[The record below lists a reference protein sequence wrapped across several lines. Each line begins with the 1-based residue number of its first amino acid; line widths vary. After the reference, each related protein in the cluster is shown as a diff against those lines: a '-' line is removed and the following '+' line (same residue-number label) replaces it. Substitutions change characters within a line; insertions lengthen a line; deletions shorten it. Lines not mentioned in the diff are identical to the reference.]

1 VTGSSFFAGAGVG
14 SSIASILRTLA
25 TARTQLHVFRLWRTY
40 LSPTIPF
47 DPSWAGAALVIAICA
62 LAEGGIVTAVD
73 GKHAAIIVQF
83 ATSILYD
90 IENK

>member
-1 VTGSSFFAGAGVG
+1 
-14 SSIASILRTLA
+14 
-25 TARTQLHVFRLWRTY
+25 